1 MKKLNFYEP
10 GLDNTFRKYFKKV
23 SFSFDFNKLLKSD
36 LIFIAVDVLTNNFDK
51 VSYDRLNNLI
61 NNYLKINKNSKIPL
75 IIMSQVEPGFT
86 RKIKYDDRYLY
97 HYVETLVFGNALFR
111 ATNPERIIIG
121 KQSKSFRP
129 SKN

>member
-1 MKKLNFYEP
+1 MKIKISL
-10 GLDNTFRKYFKKV
+10 T
-23 SFSFDFNKLLKSD
+23 LK
-36 LIFIAVDVLTNNFDK
+36 N
-51 VSYDRLNNLI
+51 RL
-61 NNYLKINKNSKIPL
+61 
-75 IIMSQVEPGFT
+75 FT

-129 SKN
+129 SKKLINFLNNYNCEIIEMTDSGLAWLYQDKINYIEHQDVHVLNKEVANV